1 MDTLLSTTS
10 EGEVTVRL
18 QARDLDV
25 HQWGVLLAA
34 MVVAVEQVALEVRP

>member
-1 MDTLLSTTS
+1 MDSLLSTTS

-18 QARDLDV
+18 QARDFDV

-34 MVVAVEQVALEVRP
+34 MVVAVQQVALEVRP